1 MTVPSV
7 SVIIPYYENPAGL
20 SAVLAGV
27 NAQEYTGDIEII
39 VADDGSATAPEVPAG
54 VRLVRQDDRG
64 FRAAA
69 ARNLGAAHASGTIL
83 VFLDGDTIPQPGCI
97 AALAEA
103 LVAEP
108 WTLAV
113 GSRRMLDTDTTPPTD
128 LGEPAWLTRA
138 WADTSDLQRVDDTGF
153 RFIISAVL
161 AVTRELF
168 ETIGGFDAGF
178 IGYGG
183 EDWELAWQARLAGAG
198 YRHLPRALAHHLG
211 GDWAHRWGAD
221 TAGKRAEKNAESMA
235 LAASITHPIM
245 RPAGIVFSVPDILV
259 HLPSSGDTGCD
270 VAAITALLAAGD
282 VHVVVTAGQ
291 DAAATGPEV
300 PGVFAADPR
309 VHDVVPEWNR
319 ARPRFDVCAHR
330 AFCPGPG
337 ELQAVCEAAA
347 MAERCATVT
356 DSTGQLYAEIRP
368 ARVAALAAR
377 GTCGSVPANKPEFGS
392 EPGLRLVR
400 QWALPPA
407 LLALE
412 DTWRQAAE
420 EELKGCQAGISV
432 GEPGSADGFVVG
444 ADQLSGDA
452 DGLLSR

>member
-1 MTVPSV
+1 MTAPPV

-20 SAVLAGV
+20 TAVLAGIS
-27 NAQEYTGDIEII
+27 AQDYTGDIEII

-97 AALAEA
+97 TALAEA

-113 GSRRMLDTDTTPPTD
+113 GSRRMLDTGTTPPAD

-138 WADTSDLQRVDDTGF
+138 WADTADLQRIDDTGF

-161 AVTRELF
+161 ALTRELF
-168 ETIGGFDAGF
+168 DTIGGFDAGF

-183 EDWELAWQARLAGAG
+183 EDWELAWQARLAGAD
-198 YRHLPRALAHHLG
+198 YRHLPHALAHHLG

-245 RPAGIVFSVPDILV
+245 RPAGIVFAVPDILV
-259 HLPSSGDTGCD
+259 HLPGSGDVGCD

-282 VHVVVTAGQ
+282 VHVVCTA
-291 DAAATGPEV
+291 PKV
-300 PGVFAADPR
+300 PVVFASDPR
-309 VHDVVPEWNR
+309 VHATVPAWTR
-319 ARPRFDVCAHR
+319 ARPRFEVRAHR
-330 AFCPGPG
+330 AFCPEPG
-337 ELQAVCEAAA
+337 ELQTACEDAAA
-347 MAERCATVT
+347 AQRCALVA
-356 DSTGQLYAEIRP
+356 DAAGHLLAEIRP
-368 ARVAALAAR
+368 ARAVALAAR
-377 GTCGSVPANKPEFGS
+377 GLGASGQAS
-392 EPGLRLVR
+392 EPQHGTESVLRLVR
-400 QWALPPA
+400 QWPVPA
-407 LLALE
+407 APLSLE

-420 EELKGCQAGISV
+420 ETQAGC
-432 GEPGSADGFVVG
+432 
-444 ADQLSGDA
+444 
-452 DGLLSR
+452 